1 MATGK
6 RYYWIKLKETFM
18 TSDAVDFLMGQP
30 DGANYV
36 VLYQMLCLKT
46 INTGGKLERHIGE
59 VIIPYDEA
67 KIQRD
72 TKWFSIDTVRVAL
85 NLYKALGLVYA
96 DKDGALCL
104 TDHEN
109 LVGSETDWAAQ
120 KRRQASGRDAPQL
133 PQMGVESDVENL
145 HTDIEIDIRDR
156 DKSLETDIEIE
167 DENDIPSGEV
177 ENVPPPQKEDIPSA
191 EGICRTKDVRRIISE
206 WNKLG
211 LTQIRRIDPDS
222 NRGKMLRRRVKDYGV
237 EDVVLAI
244 RRISA
249 SDFLLG
255 RSGSGWE
262 ATFDW
267 FIKPNNFCKVL
278 EGNYDNRD
286 KPDLSPQRPSKGKD
300 AVSDLVDLHRRYQDQ
315 R

>member
-6 RYYWIKLKETFM
+6 RYYWIKLKESFM

-85 NLYKALGLVYA
+85 NLYKALGLVYV

-109 LVGSETDWAAQ
+109 LVGSETDWAE
-120 KRRQASGRDAPQL
+120 KRRRQRSDLPIPSLPSGDNVPSNVPQNVPIDIDIENRDK
-133 PQMGVESDVENL
+133 
-145 HTDIEIDIRDR
+145 EIDIRD
-156 DKSLETDIEIE
+156 KSEEIE
-167 DENDIPSGEV
+167 KEEGTLSDESV
-177 ENVPPPQKEDIPSA
+177 
-191 EGICRTKDVRRIISE
+191 CRPHDVRQVVE
-206 WNKLG
+206 AWNSLG
-211 LTQIRRIDPDS
+211 IQTIKKIPPATTKTGQ
-222 NRGKMLRRRVKDYGV
+222 MLRARIKEYGIGS
-237 EDVVLAI
+237 VLEAI
-244 RRISA
+244 EMVRESSFLMGNNKKGWRIT
-249 SDFLLG
+249 L
-255 RSGSGWE
+255 
-262 ATFDW
+262 DW
-267 FIKPNNFCKVL
+267 FSRPNNFPKVVN
-278 EGNYDNRD
+278 GNYQD
-286 KPDLSPQRPSKGKD
+286 KSSPQSEKPRKYTTAAEYVPPKQAQSIDDIRALIDKI
-300 AVSDLVDLHRRYQDQ
+300 
-315 R
+315 